1 MMGTMAQLQAR
12 QGEKWDRF
20 KKGDKGGYK
29 WGREADERGQRE
41 QIRRWEVSLGGG
53 GAWKIEKEEEE
64 GEKLRRDV
72 LINLELVKQRL

>member
-53 GAWKIEKEEEE
+53 GEPGKSKKKKKKE
-64 GEKLRRDV
+64 RS
-72 LINLELVKQRL
+72 